1 MKKLFIITTLIAAP
15 DLTFGAAATNC
26 PSNYTE
32 VNVGTTY
39 VVANGS
45 CPPSGYVEVQGG
57 QAVLPAAGTF
67 NDIGGQNIVVSC
79 SWN

>member
-26 PSNYTE
+26 SLNYTE
-32 VNVGTTY
+32 VNVGQTY
-39 VVANGS
+39 VVATGS
-45 CPPSGYVEVQGG
+45 CPNGYVEVQGG